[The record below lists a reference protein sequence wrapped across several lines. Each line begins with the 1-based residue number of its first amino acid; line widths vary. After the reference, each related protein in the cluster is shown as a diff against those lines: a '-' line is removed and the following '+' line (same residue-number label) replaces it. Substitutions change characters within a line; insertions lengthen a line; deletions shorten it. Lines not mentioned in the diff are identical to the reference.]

1 MTTARRLVGWAG
13 SHLRALGLSLLLVIS
28 ATAVFWFFAFFV
40 PGRRQE
46 AIDGWIR
53 DLDVRAE
60 IRKVA
65 LERYFVDGL
74 EDAQTLAAYPT
85 ALQVLDTISSA
96 PGRPAAG
103 AGVPAAHLEEL
114 FGNFVRIHAVLGVV
128 LWDAEGKPH
137 VKSRDLVLDAGCA
150 AAAREV
156 LASGAPVAGL
166 HLHAG
171 LGAVLTFSAPVRNAN
186 GMVHGAVVVAVDPR
200 AWLYPLL
207 AQPLAGTSTGEAL
220 IVGRDGADVVYLSP
234 LRDRPDAPLRFR
246 RPLDEPGFAA
256 RAALEGSL
264 IVGPYVDYRGVRVL
278 AGGRRIPSSPWA
290 LVVKIDEDEA
300 LAAFRKDMRQR
311 AATWGALLVALLAA
325 AVGLWRWLE
334 VTNEVKLARSEA
346 QSRALMQDVLDH
358 GAALV
363 YIVDMEGR
371 FLLGNRVLESVLG
384 VPREKILGRTREAFM
399 PEHIAA
405 EHRKN
410 DLEVIGRR
418 QSLALEE
425 TNEEPDGQHVYSTV
439 KFPLLD
445 AQGIVYAVAGMSTDI
460 TERRRAE
467 DRILHLNRLLR
478 TISEI
483 NQIIVHVDEREMLL
497 SEACRVL
504 VEHGGFR
511 MAWIGFVDP
520 GSSRVVPEARAGDR
534 LSYLDG
540 IEIRSDDLP
549 QGRGPA
555 GTAIR
560 TGKHVVVPNLET
572 DASAAPWRERMLEN
586 GFRAVGSFPLS
597 VRGEITGVLTVYQS
611 DLVPFGAEE
620 VSLLDELAADLGYAL
635 EVLEIRDENRRAE
648 ETLRRAEERFRM
660 AAEASNDIIYEWDL
674 KDGIEWYGDVDGL
687 LGYGAG
693 EFPRTLKG
701 WTESV
706 HPEDLGRVRAAIE
719 AHLEG
724 RAAYAVEYRMLRKDG
739 VVRWW
744 SARGAVARGPDGTND
759 RWVGTITDITDR
771 RAAEIAL
778 RESESRLRQ
787 LTESLPQLV
796 WTCQPD
802 GPCDYFNRRWLEFTG
817 VPEAPQLGFGWLE
830 QLHPD
835 DRAPVVAAWEAAVA
849 SGEDFHTE
857 FRVRRHDGEY
867 LWFDTRAVR
876 LRDAEG
882 RTVKWYGTN
891 TDITDRRAAEE
902 ALRTSQE
909 RLLLSQRAAGLGN
922 FSWDIERNVNEWSD
936 EIMELYGLPP
946 GGFGGKH
953 ESWRE
958 RIFPDDLAAADAAI
972 ERSLVGGDFKVDFR
986 IVRPDGSI
994 RWLHS
999 RAKVFFSPDRRPLR
1013 MVGVNMD
1020 ITDRK
1025 RAEEE
1030 IRKLNAELEGR
1041 VVERTAQLETANK
1054 ELEAFS
1060 YSVSHD
1066 LRSPLRAIDGF
1077 SRILLEEYAGQ
1088 LDGEGKR
1095 LLEVVRSNTR
1105 QMGQLIDDLL
1115 AFSRVGRQA
1124 MARTAVDMASL
1135 AKAASDDQR
1144 VAGEAVSITVGPLPP
1159 ADADPSLMRQVWV
1172 NLISNALKFTR
1183 PKAERVIAVA
1193 GRTEPGRVVYWVK
1206 DNGVGFD
1213 MAYANKLFGVFQR
1226 LHSSA
1231 EFEGTGVGL
1240 ALVQRIVHRHGGEV
1254 WAEGKVGE
1262 GATFSFSLPRPGG
1275 SS

>member
-1 MTTARRLVGWAG
+1 
-13 SHLRALGLSLLLVIS
+13 LRALGLSLLLVIS
-28 ATAVFWFFAFFV
+28 ATAVFWFFASFV

-85 ALQVLDTISSA
+85 ALQVLDARSSS

-103 AGVPAAHLEEL
+103 AGVPAAHLKEL
-114 FGNFVRIHAVLGVV
+114 FGNFVRIHAALGVV
-128 LWDAEGKPH
+128 LWDAEGKPR

-150 AAAREV
+150 APAREA
-156 LASGAPVAGL
+156 LALGAPAAGL
-166 HLHAG
+166 HLHEAFG
-171 LGAVLTFSAPVRNAN
+171 SILTFSAPVRSAT
-186 GMVHGAVVVAVDPR
+186 GEVHGAVVVAVDPR
-200 AWLYPLL
+200 VWLYPLL

-234 LRDRPDAPLRFR
+234 LRERPDAPLRFR

-300 LAAFRKDMRQR
+300 LAVFRKDVLQR
-311 AATWGALLVALLAA
+311 AVTWGALLVALLAA

-334 VTNEVKLARSEA
+334 VTNEAKLARSEA

-410 DLEVIGRR
+410 DLEVIGCR

-445 AQGIVYAVAGMSTDI
+445 AEGTVYAVAGMSTDI

-497 SEACRVL
+497 AEACRVL

-511 MAWIGFVDP
+511 MAWVGFVDP
-520 GSSRVVPEARAGDR
+520 ESSRVVPEARAGDR

-540 IEIRSDDLP
+540 IEIRSDDMP

-572 DASAAPWRERMLEN
+572 DTSVAPWRERMLEN
-586 GFRAVGSFPLS
+586 GFRAVGSFPLK

-635 EVLEIRDENRRAE
+635 EVLEIRDENRSAE
-648 ETLRRAEERFRM
+648 EALRRAEERFRI
-660 AAEASNDIIYEWDL
+660 AAEASNDVIYEWDL
-674 KDGIEWYGDVDGL
+674 KDGLEWYGDVDGL

-719 AHLEG
+719 AQLEG

-739 VVRWW
+739 AVRWW

-771 RAAEIAL
+771 KLAEMALSLLAATVESSEDAIIAKDLNGIVVSWNPGAERLLGYRADEMIGSSIE
-778 RESESRLRQ
+778 RIVPPDRRTEESRVL
-787 LTESLPQLV
+787 
-796 WTCQPD
+796 D
-802 GPCDYFNRRWLEFTG
+802 
-817 VPEAPQLGFGWLE
+817 
-830 QLHPD
+830 H
-835 DRAPVVAAWEAAVA
+835 
-849 SGEDFHTE
+849 
-857 FRVRRHDGEY
+857 VRRGDRVKH
-867 LWFDTRAVR
+867 FDTVRMRRDGSLVDVSLAVSP
-876 LRDAEG
+876 
-882 RTVKWYGTN
+882 VKN
-891 TDITDRRAAEE
+891 TDGRVVGSSKVMRDITERKRAEE

-972 ERSLVGGDFKVDFR
+972 ERSLVDGDFKVDFR
-986 IVRPDGSI
+986 IVRPDGGI

-999 RAKVFFSPDRRPLR
+999 RAKVFFSPDGRPLR

-1030 IRKLNAELEGR
+1030 VRKLNAELEER
-1041 VVERTAQLETANK
+1041 VVQRTAQIEAANK

-1077 SRILLEEYAGQ
+1077 SRILLSDHAEQ
-1088 LDGEGKR
+1088 LDAEGKR
-1095 LLEVVRSNTR
+1095 LLGVVRTNTR

-1115 AFSRVGRQA
+1115 AFSRVGRQS

-1172 NLISNALKFTR
+1172 NLISNALKFSR
-1183 PKAERVIAVA
+1183 PRAEGVIAVE
-1193 GRTEPGRVVYWVK
+1193 GRTEQDRVVYSVK

-1226 LHSSA
+1226 LHASA